1 MWSDYSIRSKS
12 RSWRQDL
19 AFRKM
24 VELGEMEMDRISVR
38 SSNIVSVG
46 YDSVSETLEI
56 EFDNGVY
63 QYSGVP
69 EAIHSGLMSASSAG
83 RYFHINIKD
92 KYAGVKVM

>member
-1 MWSDYSIRSKS
+1 MN
-12 RSWRQDL
+12 
-19 AFRKM
+19 
-24 VELGEMEMDRISVR
+24 RISIR

-69 EAIHSGLMSASSAG
+69 DAVYSGLMSVSSAG

-92 KYAGVKVM
+92 KYACVKVT

>member
-1 MWSDYSIRSKS
+1 M
-12 RSWRQDL
+12 
-19 AFRKM
+19 A
-24 VELGEMEMDRISVR
+24 MDRISVR

-69 EAIHSGLMSASSAG
+69 DVVHRGLMSASSPG
-83 RYFHINIKD
+83 RYFHRNIKD
-92 KYAGVKVM
+92 KYACVKVM

>member
-1 MWSDYSIRSKS
+1 
-12 RSWRQDL
+12 
-19 AFRKM
+19 
-24 VELGEMEMDRISVR
+24 MDRISVR

-69 EAIHSGLMSASSAG
+69 KAVHSGLMSTSSAG
-83 RYFHINIKD
+83 RYFHKNIKD
-92 KYAGVKVM
+92 KYACVKVM